1 MYGEKLFSSK
11 TGQTASGAITITLFM
26 MKITLDPFI
35 YCMRLTI
42 YRKALNAFSSREID
56 RLRMPAPRKQDAVTG
71 KTVYGLTDTGTFK
84 QEFIHNCPNNVYIK
98 FNSFNDTWTFE
109 FEHHLGIHKRKKNL
123 LKRKGRHISKHRK
136 Y

>member
-1 MYGEKLFSSK
+1 
-11 TGQTASGAITITLFM
+11 
-26 MKITLDPFI
+26 
-35 YCMRLTI
+35 
-42 YRKALNAFSSREID
+42 
-56 RLRMPAPRKQDAVTG
+56 MPAPRKQDAVTG

-98 FNSFNDTWTFE
+98 FKSFNDTWTFE

>member
-1 MYGEKLFSSK
+1 MITWHLSMYGEKLFSSK
-11 TGQTASGAITITLFM
+11 IGQTASGAVTITSFM

-42 YRKALNAFSSREID
+42 YRKAFKRRGYWKDSLWSYRHWDFQA
-56 RLRMPAPRKQDAVTG
+56 G
-71 KTVYGLTDTGTFK
+71 VYVIVRIMFT
-84 QEFIHNCPNNVYIK
+84 NIK
-98 FNSFNDTWTFE
+98 FNSFNDTWKFE
-109 FEHHLGIHKRKKNL
+109 YDHHLGIHKRKKNL

>member
-1 MYGEKLFSSK
+1 MTPLYIACGLRY
-11 TGQTASGAITITLFM
+11 TA
-26 MKITLDPFI
+26 K
-35 YCMRLTI
+35 R
-42 YRKALNAFSSREID
+42 LNAFSSGEID

-98 FNSFNDTWTFE
+98 FKSFNDTWTFE